1 MTKPRGLVFKSNT
14 PKPAYVP
21 LGNPEIEIAMWCP
34 DVEARLP
41 PEEVHLILHLPGLED
56 MPIVMRFFSPDT
68 LGFLIEELIR
78 YRREVWS
85 DCQTL
90 ETELAES
97 NSWTPVSIQLP
108 PDDWILIVVDFH
120 EPYRRR
126 MVLRGYYDPH
136 DHTWRTRQ
144 GRIKPHWEV
153 THWQPLPD
161 LPE

>member
-1 MTKPRGLVFKSNT
+1 MIRHTMDQLSTWDR
-14 PKPAYVP
+14 
-21 LGNPEIEIAMWCP
+21 E
-34 DVEARLP
+34 
-41 PEEVHLILHLPGLED
+41 
-56 MPIVMRFFSPDT
+56 T
-68 LGFLIEELIR
+68 LMHA
-78 YRREVWS
+78 V
-85 DCQTL
+85 QTL
-90 ETELAES
+90 ETELAEV
-97 NSWTPVSIQLP
+97 NDRANGEWTPVSTQLP
-108 PDDWILIVVDFH
+108 PDDWTLIVVDFH